1 MAPRPWPRSPHTF
14 RDRREDNP
22 DTGCDSRGAPR
33 YWLRRAGAVL
43 LALSVS
49 ALGGLACSAGQT
61 TGSGTA
67 TFTAIAGTTTATMS
81 EAEASASVQ
90 ASRDAA
96 MGPEL
101 AALRQAALAMELPTK
116 SSNMDNNDAD
126 GAVNSAYY
134 FMELYRYV
142 FVTGDTTEFAAM
154 SEDDCMFC
162 QDTID
167 TAVEVHASGGWAE
180 PWEQDIPIADY
191 YPPPEGGEYSKVELT
206 VTMGESIT
214 YDGDGTKHEW
224 PAPEDHVL
232 AVILHYVD
240 GRWMVVGC
248 NSKTEK
254 AS

>member
-134 FMELYRYV
+134 FIELYEYT

-154 SEDDCMFC
+154 SGEECIFC
-162 QDTID
+162 NSVITDATKIHSD
-167 TAVEVHASGGWAE
+167 GGWAD
-180 PWEQDIPIADY
+180 PWDITMTTADY
-191 YPPPEGGEYSKVELT
+191 YPPPEWGEYSKIEATIEEGVS
-206 VTMGESIT
+206 VTH
-214 YDGDGTKHEW
+214 DGDGTTHQSDD
-224 PAPEDHVL
+224 PPDAML
-232 AVILHYVD
+232 TMLMQYVD
-240 GRWMVVGC
+240 GRWIVAKCAV
-248 NSKTEK
+248 EE
-254 AS
+254 AP

>member
-1 MAPRPWPRSPHTF
+1 MAPRPWPRSPRTF

-49 ALGGLACSAGQT
+49 ALGALACSAGQSA
-61 TGSGTA
+61 GSGTA

-90 ASRDAA
+90 ASRDTA

-134 FMELYRYV
+134 FIELYRYAY
-142 FVTGDTTEFAAM
+142 VTGDTTEFAAM
-154 SEDDCMFC
+154 SEDDCIFC
-162 QDTID
+162 NSVITNV
-167 TAVEVHASGGWAE
+167 TEMHADGGWAD
-180 PWEQDIPIADY
+180 PWEQDIPTADY

-206 VTMGESIT
+206 ASMGEHVSHS
-214 YDGDGTKHEW
+214 GDGTENRS
-224 PAPEDHVL
+224 PATPYY
-232 AVILHYVD
+232 ILSLIMRYVD
-240 GRWMVVGC
+240 GRWIVTEGVVKET
-248 NSKTEK
+248 S
-254 AS
+254 

>member
-154 SEDDCMFC
+154 SEDDCIFC
-162 QDTID
+162 NSVITNA
-167 TAVEVHASGGWAE
+167 TEMHADGGWAD
-180 PWEQDIPIADY
+180 PWDITMTTADY
-191 YPPPEGGEYSKVELT
+191 YPPPEWGEYSKIEAT
-206 VTMGESIT
+206 IEEGASVTH
-214 YDGDGTKHEW
+214 DGDGTTHQS
-224 PAPEDHVL
+224 EDPPDI
-232 AVILHYVD
+232 ILSLIMRYVD
-240 GRWMVVGC
+240 GRWVV
-248 NSKTEK
+248 TEGVVK
-254 AS
+254 ETS